1 MHAITKVSFSGLA
14 GWTEDL
20 IFHPSLSGEKYGFAY
35 LLFLPGYPE
44 STDSPDFVSDT
55 IHDDLHKAEQILL
68 VFYDEENQ
76 IAQQLQFKGNN
87 HVWSWFN
94 VKNIVRSSH
103 WEFQKFYSFDSF
115 SINPDLFNMKIE
127 ITKNKNVNNCESV
140 GFFNL
145 MCHNSTES
153 CQYGSSTEA
162 VCGIR
167 YSSFKYPVAY
177 SEASLASKFK
187 VLTKRSKNFE
197 YQLVFLLEAFSG
209 VTPDLYFK
217 SGLYSETS
225 EPRVI
230 YPARVFRHELII
242 SNIRYAKFIKYQIY
256 NLEQTKVVS
265 EVIFRGSSGSYRNWL
280 ASKYIKFSSLW
291 NINKTNFA
299 TEIDRFELREAM
311 FGSDSF
317 NCETW
322 RGWVIV
328 IDFYYFKCPQ
338 QKWRNGFLSLV
349 ATGEIS
355 HSQPPVILYSNS
367 SEAQPVALLQ
377 IGGRIELSVS

>member
-1 MHAITKVSFSGLA
+1 MITFTK
-14 GWTEDL
+14 
-20 IFHPSLSGEKYGFAY
+20 PSRWRGS
-35 LLFLPGYPE
+35 
-44 STDSPDFVSDT
+44 
-55 IHDDLHKAEQILL
+55 
-68 VFYDEENQ
+68 
-76 IAQQLQFKGNN
+76 
-87 HVWSWFN
+87 VWRWFN

-103 WEFQKFYSFDSF
+103 WEFRKFYKFDSF
-115 SINPDLFNMKIE
+115 SINPDFFNMEIE
-127 ITKNKNVNNCESV
+127 ITKNKNVNNCDSV

-145 MCHNSTES
+145 MCRDSIEG
-153 CQYGSSTEA
+153 CQHGSSAEA

-167 YSSFKYPVAY
+167 YSRFKYPVAY

-187 VLTKRSKNFE
+187 ILTKRSKNSE

-209 VTPDLYFK
+209 VTADLYFK
-217 SGLYSETS
+217 SGLHSETF

-230 YPARVFRHELII
+230 SPTTIFRHVQII
-242 SNIRYAKFIKYQIY
+242 LKLRDAKFVKYQVY

-265 EVIFRGSSGSYRNWL
+265 EIIFRGSSDSYRNWL

-291 NINKTNFA
+291 KLNKTNFV
-299 TEIDRFELREAM
+299 TDIDRFELRETR
-311 FGSDSF
+311 FGNDESF

-328 IDFYYFKCPQ
+328 IDFYYFECPQ
-338 QKWRNGFLSLV
+338 EKWRNGFLSLV

-355 HSQPPVILYSNS
+355 QFQPPVILYSNS